1 MYKPGTVQTGGPAA
15 CYYCTVRPASICCK
29 KLFSGGG
36 GRIFGARGIKHM
48 TFRNSVDAFNDAI
61 AAGRLS
67 ANESARNYAGH
78 YMYMGTDAKG
88 IDLFK
93 HINTRTYLA

>member
-1 MYKPGTVQTGGPAA
+1 MVH
-15 CYYCTVRPASICCK
+15 YYCTVRSVSICCK

-36 GRIFGARGIKHM
+36 GRIFGARGIKPM

-67 ANESARNYAGH
+67 ADESAPNYAGH
-78 YMYMGTDAKG
+78 YMYMGTDAEG

-93 HINTRTYLA
+93 HINTRRYLA